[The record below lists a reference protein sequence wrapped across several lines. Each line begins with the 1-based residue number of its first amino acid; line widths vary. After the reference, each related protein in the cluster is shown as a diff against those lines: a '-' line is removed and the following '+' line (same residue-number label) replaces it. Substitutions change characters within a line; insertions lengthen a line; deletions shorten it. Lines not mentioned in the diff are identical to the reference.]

1 MENGLCIRIACNGKI
16 GSQTEHI
23 DARHQHLRDLQFRD
37 IGEAKYYCASDQ
49 KLAAGIPKN

>member
-1 MENGLCIRIACNGKI
+1 VENGLCIRIACNGKI
-16 GSQTEHI
+16 GSRTEHI